1 MENLLFVNIEN
12 AVEDGGLFI
21 FGIEDSQMVTY
32 IKGQDFCLRKYKY
45 A

>member
-1 MENLLFVNIEN
+1 MIYEVEIYIMENLLFVNIEN

-32 IKGQDFCLRKYKY
+32 IKG
-45 A
+45 

>member
-1 MENLLFVNIEN
+1 MICEVEIYVMGNLLSVNIEN

-32 IKGQDFCLRKYKY
+32 IKV
-45 A
+45 